1 MLVQSFCWQYCL
13 PSYLCFT
20 ICGYQCKTNLKQ
32 VHKKVKK
39 KKQSLHHVT
48 KLTPSSLLG
57 SLQPLAC
64 KKMWSHSLWADRMER
79 EWRTRMQTEN
89 KR

>member
-13 PSYLCFT
+13 PSYLWYPQ
-20 ICGYQCKTNLKQ
+20 IVKQCKTNLKQ

-39 KKQSLHHVT
+39 ITVFAPCHKVSPLFPVGQLAAI
-48 KLTPSSLLG
+48 G
-57 SLQPLAC
+57 LQ
-64 KKMWSHSLWADRMER
+64 KMWSHSLWADRMER
-79 EWRTRMQTEN
+79 VWRTQMQTDN